1 MFFLFLINLCV
12 SGRDGSFVLK
22 SESRFRKKVYAFKVK
37 NDCRVG
43 NRERNSFVQK
53 GLGNDCVVIKEDL
66 VLKKEGGG
74 IF

>member
-1 MFFLFLINLCV
+1 M
-12 SGRDGSFVLK
+12 
-22 SESRFRKKVYAFKVK
+22 YAFKVK

-66 VLKKEGGG
+66 VLEKEGGG